1 MIYILYGKD
10 QGNDK
15 FIMRNLKILIEEIFE
30 CSEMLMAVVVLIY
43 MILWMN
49 RQAKSIRILTSG

>member
-10 QGNDK
+10 QGSDK
-15 FIMRNLKILIEEIFE
+15 FIMRNLKILIGEIFE